1 MDEYRIN
8 GLTIKENLLQLA
20 ENENKKFTESLHPG
34 IENVLG
40 IRIPA
45 LRRLGAQIAKDDW
58 ESYLQ
63 TADTYYMEERMLQG
77 MVISNL
83 KMKDTQAY
91 LSLVARFVAIINS
104 WSVCDT
110 FDFYG
115 KQRFVD
121 KNKKRVWLFLEDRMK
136 SDKEYEIR
144 FGVVMAMAHYIDEE
158 YIDNV
163 LQWMDRISH
172 EGYYVKMAV
181 AWALSVCYVKFPQKT
196 MGSPDKSGGK
206 FFNSI
211 ENLHL
216 CTMNNQGLLA
226 LAQLILPSEILS
238 NFEVVRV
245 EEEASLIRIYLD
257 ESVKAEY
264 KENPEIE
271 SKGFCEAVTI
281 RDFPI
286 RDKGVD
292 LIVRR
297 RKWYDK
303 QNNRYFSDSY
313 DLKAEE
319 TRYSKE
325 FAAFLKGVYGD
336 DSYDLPFA

>member
-1 MDEYRIN
+1 MYST
-8 GLTIKENLLQLA
+8 GK
-20 ENENKKFTESLHPG
+20 G
-34 IENVLG
+34 NVL
-40 IRIPA
+40 R
-45 LRRLGAQIAKDDW
+45 
-58 ESYLQ
+58 
-63 TADTYYMEERMLQG
+63 
-77 MVISNL
+77 
-83 KMKDTQAY
+83 
-91 LSLVARFVAIINS
+91 
-104 WSVCDT
+104 
-110 FDFYG
+110 
-115 KQRFVD
+115 KQCQ
-121 KNKKRVWLFLEDRMK
+121 
-136 SDKEYEIR
+136 EI
-144 FGVVMAMAHYIDEE
+144 
-158 YIDNV
+158 
-163 LQWMDRISH
+163 
-172 EGYYVKMAV
+172 
-181 AWALSVCYVKFPQKT
+181 
-196 MGSPDKSGGK
+196 GSPDIYRGK
-206 FFNSI
+206 LFDSI
-211 ENLHL
+211 ENLYL
-216 CTMNNQGLLA
+216 CAMNNQGLLA

-245 EEEASLIRIYLD
+245 EKEASLIRIYLD
-257 ESVKAEY
+257 ESVKADY

-313 DLKAEE
+313 ELKAEG

>member
-1 MDEYRIN
+1 MN
-8 GLTIKENLLQLA
+8 PAGVTKEDIALR
-20 ENENKKFTESLHPG
+20 
-34 IENVLG
+34 NVLFFCIFFLTSSSCHPKIFVKEFSYFLMPCHQHG
-40 IRIPA
+40 
-45 LRRLGAQIAKDDW
+45 LGVNLAHPI
-58 ESYLQ
+58 YL
-63 TADTYYMEERMLQG
+63 
-77 MVISNL
+77 
-83 KMKDTQAY
+83 
-91 LSLVARFVAIINS
+91 
-104 WSVCDT
+104 
-110 FDFYG
+110 
-115 KQRFVD
+115 
-121 KNKKRVWLFLEDRMK
+121 
-136 SDKEYEIR
+136 
-144 FGVVMAMAHYIDEE
+144 
-158 YIDNV
+158 
-163 LQWMDRISH
+163 
-172 EGYYVKMAV
+172 
-181 AWALSVCYVKFPQKT
+181 
-196 MGSPDKSGGK
+196 GGK
-206 FFNSI
+206 LFDSI
-211 ENLHL
+211 ENLYL
-216 CTMNNQGLLA
+216 CAMNNQGLLA
-226 LAQLILPSEILS
+226 LAQLILPSEILT

-257 ESVKAEY
+257 ESVKVDY

-313 DLKAEE
+313 ELKAEG

>member
-1 MDEYRIN
+1 
-8 GLTIKENLLQLA
+8 
-20 ENENKKFTESLHPG
+20 
-34 IENVLG
+34 
-40 IRIPA
+40 
-45 LRRLGAQIAKDDW
+45 
-58 ESYLQ
+58 
-63 TADTYYMEERMLQG
+63 
-77 MVISNL
+77 
-83 KMKDTQAY
+83 
-91 LSLVARFVAIINS
+91 
-104 WSVCDT
+104 
-110 FDFYG
+110 
-115 KQRFVD
+115 
-121 KNKKRVWLFLEDRMK
+121 
-136 SDKEYEIR
+136 
-144 FGVVMAMAHYIDEE
+144 
-158 YIDNV
+158 
-163 LQWMDRISH
+163 
-172 EGYYVKMAV
+172 
-181 AWALSVCYVKFPQKT
+181 
-196 MGSPDKSGGK
+196 
-206 FFNSI
+206 
-211 ENLHL
+211 
-216 CTMNNQGLLA
+216 MNNQVLLA

-257 ESVKAEY
+257 ESVMAEY

-271 SKGFCEAVTI
+271 FKGFCEAVTI

-313 DLKAEE
+313 ELKAEG

>member
-1 MDEYRIN
+1 MCQPVKVEVLNVINCKVWVDIFRPCVSRVDVNPPVFSFYMVIAAHPINPGGRIFDS
-8 GLTIKENLLQLA
+8 TENL
-20 ENENKKFTESLHPG
+20 
-34 IENVLG
+34 
-40 IRIPA
+40 
-45 LRRLGAQIAKDDW
+45 
-58 ESYLQ
+58 YLC
-63 TADTYYMEERMLQG
+63 A
-77 MVISNL
+77 
-83 KMKDTQAY
+83 
-91 LSLVARFVAIINS
+91 
-104 WSVCDT
+104 
-110 FDFYG
+110 
-115 KQRFVD
+115 
-121 KNKKRVWLFLEDRMK
+121 
-136 SDKEYEIR
+136 
-144 FGVVMAMAHYIDEE
+144 
-158 YIDNV
+158 
-163 LQWMDRISH
+163 
-172 EGYYVKMAV
+172 
-181 AWALSVCYVKFPQKT
+181 
-196 MGSPDKSGGK
+196 
-206 FFNSI
+206 
-211 ENLHL
+211 
-216 CTMNNQGLLA
+216 MNNQGLLA
-226 LAQLILPSEILS
+226 LAQLILPSEILT

-264 KENPEIE
+264 KESPEIE

-313 DLKAEE
+313 ELKAEG

>member
-1 MDEYRIN
+1 MECNFIVAERIVV
-8 GLTIKENLLQLA
+8 GTA
-20 ENENKKFTESLHPG
+20 EKFETE
-34 IENVLG
+34 
-40 IRIPA
+40 
-45 LRRLGAQIAKDDW
+45 
-58 ESYLQ
+58 
-63 TADTYYMEERMLQG
+63 
-77 MVISNL
+77 
-83 KMKDTQAY
+83 
-91 LSLVARFVAIINS
+91 
-104 WSVCDT
+104 C
-110 FDFYG
+110 
-115 KQRFVD
+115 
-121 KNKKRVWLFLEDRMK
+121 
-136 SDKEYEIR
+136 
-144 FGVVMAMAHYIDEE
+144 FGVGVYIFYADGVLLCCRLAQLGGNACLEVVTMAHPIY
-158 YIDNV
+158 
-163 LQWMDRISH
+163 L
-172 EGYYVKMAV
+172 
-181 AWALSVCYVKFPQKT
+181 
-196 MGSPDKSGGK
+196 GGK
-206 FFNSI
+206 LFDSI
-211 ENLHL
+211 ENLYL
-216 CTMNNQGLLA
+216 CAMNNQGLLA
-226 LAQLILPSEILS
+226 LAQLILPSEILT

-257 ESVKAEY
+257 ESVKVEY

-313 DLKAEE
+313 ELKAEG

>member
-1 MDEYRIN
+1 MTDKQIYQIGLTMIN
-8 GLTIKENLLQLA
+8 GVGDILARHLLEALGDA
-20 ENENKKFTESLHPG
+20 EAVFTEKRQSLEKIPG
-34 IENVLG
+34 IGDSIIAEIKRADVLLRAEKELAFAQKNG
-40 IRIPA
+40 ISIYFLKDMNYPER
-45 LRRLGAQIAKDDW
+45 LRECPDAPVLFYFKGN
-58 ESYLQ
+58 
-63 TADTYYMEERMLQG
+63 ADL
-77 MVISNL
+77 N
-83 KMKDTQAY
+83 
-91 LSLVARFVAIINS
+91 
-104 WSVCDT
+104 
-110 FDFYG
+110 
-115 KQRFVD
+115 
-121 KNKKRVWLFLEDRMK
+121 
-136 SDKEYEIR
+136 
-144 FGVVMAMAHYIDEE
+144 
-158 YIDNV
+158 
-163 LQWMDRISH
+163 
-172 EGYYVKMAV
+172 
-181 AWALSVCYVKFPQKT
+181 
-196 MGSPDKSGGK
+196 GSPDKSGGK

>member
-1 MDEYRIN
+1 MPVGGYGILP
-8 GLTIKENLLQLA
+8 GVHLSA
-20 ENENKKFTESLHPG
+20 HP
-34 IENVLG
+34 I
-40 IRIPA
+40 
-45 LRRLGAQIAKDDW
+45 
-58 ESYLQ
+58 YL
-63 TADTYYMEERMLQG
+63 
-77 MVISNL
+77 
-83 KMKDTQAY
+83 
-91 LSLVARFVAIINS
+91 
-104 WSVCDT
+104 
-110 FDFYG
+110 
-115 KQRFVD
+115 
-121 KNKKRVWLFLEDRMK
+121 
-136 SDKEYEIR
+136 
-144 FGVVMAMAHYIDEE
+144 
-158 YIDNV
+158 
-163 LQWMDRISH
+163 
-172 EGYYVKMAV
+172 
-181 AWALSVCYVKFPQKT
+181 
-196 MGSPDKSGGK
+196 GGK
-206 FFNSI
+206 LFDSI
-211 ENLHL
+211 ENLYL
-216 CTMNNQGLLA
+216 CAMNNQGLLA
-226 LAQLILPSEILS
+226 LAQLILPSEILT

-257 ESVKAEY
+257 ESVKVEY

-313 DLKAEE
+313 ELKAEG

>member
-1 MDEYRIN
+1 MQKRN
-8 GLTIKENLLQLA
+8 LLTNPLTLPLDQLPTHRSENLYA
-20 ENENKKFTESLHPG
+20 
-34 IENVLG
+34 
-40 IRIPA
+40 
-45 LRRLGAQIAKDDW
+45 
-58 ESYLQ
+58 
-63 TADTYYMEERMLQG
+63 
-77 MVISNL
+77 
-83 KMKDTQAY
+83 
-91 LSLVARFVAIINS
+91 
-104 WSVCDT
+104 
-110 FDFYG
+110 
-115 KQRFVD
+115 
-121 KNKKRVWLFLEDRMK
+121 LFLQQPIGRAF
-136 SDKEYEIR
+136 SIGTGQVSQYEPI
-144 FGVVMAMAHYIDEE
+144 
-158 YIDNV
+158 
-163 LQWMDRISH
+163 
-172 EGYYVKMAV
+172 
-181 AWALSVCYVKFPQKT
+181 
-196 MGSPDKSGGK
+196 GSPDKSGGK

>member
-1 MDEYRIN
+1 MINYSITARAVNPNLFEIDQAKTRIN
-8 GLTIKENLLQLA
+8 QAKAEGKQPDPKDVALVETVVTNYFATAQYTEVMTIEKFARHIADHGTTYSRADIMAILYMAVDCMREQLL
-20 ENENKKFTESLHPG
+20 EGKK
-34 IENVLG
+34 I
-40 IRIPA
+40 
-45 LRRLGAQIAKDDW
+45 RLGELGD
-58 ESYLQ
+58 
-63 TADTYYMEERMLQG
+63 
-77 MVISNL
+77 
-83 KMKDTQAY
+83 
-91 LSLVARFVAIINS
+91 F
-104 WSVCDT
+104 SV
-110 FDFYG
+110 
-115 KQRFVD
+115 
-121 KNKKRVWLFLEDRMK
+121 
-136 SDKEYEIR
+136 
-144 FGVVMAMAHYIDEE
+144 
-158 YIDNV
+158 
-163 LQWMDRISH
+163 
-172 EGYYVKMAV
+172 
-181 AWALSVCYVKFPQKT
+181 ALSS
-196 MGSPDKSGGK
+196 GSPDIYRGK
-206 FFNSI
+206 LFDSI
-211 ENLHL
+211 ENLYL
-216 CTMNNQGLLA
+216 CAMNNQGLLA

-245 EEEASLIRIYLD
+245 EKEASLIRIYLD
-257 ESVKAEY
+257 ESVKADY

-313 DLKAEE
+313 ELKAEG

>member
-1 MDEYRIN
+1 MKRILILKEAYSLTHSLRMIFSKNTVKDAARLSLARWYNKVDDSGFKSFNVIAATLYEHYDEVLN
-8 GLTIKENLLQLA
+8 FFVTGQLMHLQSLLML
-20 ENENKKFTESLHPG
+20 K
-34 IENVLG
+34 
-40 IRIPA
+40 
-45 LRRLGAQIAKDDW
+45 LRRL
-58 ESYLQ
+58 E
-63 TADTYYMEERMLQG
+63 
-77 MVISNL
+77 
-83 KMKDTQAY
+83 
-91 LSLVARFVAIINS
+91 
-104 WSVCDT
+104 
-110 FDFYG
+110 
-115 KQRFVD
+115 
-121 KNKKRVWLFLEDRMK
+121 
-136 SDKEYEIR
+136 
-144 FGVVMAMAHYIDEE
+144 
-158 YIDNV
+158 
-163 LQWMDRISH
+163 
-172 EGYYVKMAV
+172 
-181 AWALSVCYVKFPQKT
+181 
-196 MGSPDKSGGK
+196 GSPDKSGGK